1 MDISGSF
8 RPEDLSKTDFF
19 DFVSAP
25 PEVENETATQSSTI
39 SEQQPLQGFD
49 QFWGAE
55 KETHRLET
63 AIFDDLNYCW
73 NQQSNNLTTTNSPSS
88 SGQVVNPDGQ
98 IYTITVLNS
107 SSTDQWLRKDVANN
121 ADHPHGLDLDTILS
135 YYPNVKTECFS
146 YDDSGFG
153 TDHTK
158 EDVNYRNPP
167 PPPPAPQ
174 NLQQSSGVTTTTTT
188 VTDNI
193 LLESSLNNNILS
205 YTDNTNNNNNNEW
218 HLDRNEVKDW
228 DNCKINESPE
238 SLLRSALQGKG
249 YSKTLQT
256 VQNGIT
262 LISAQNSTKD
272 EELRRVLFPN
282 DQVNIQLIQVH
293 IPQSTTHQ
301 SGVIVDDMF
310 LTLDSAFNDDFEKIK
325 RIASE
330 VQQFCTVDGQG
341 NGGNYSEVIS
351 IESTAMNAT
360 TTNSSTILTTN
371 DITNNNN
378 NNLTVNNNNNNTGN
392 IKTCKNRSNGIKTT
406 KNSNNNSTAST
417 NANSATLCNGQRKER
432 SLHYC
437 SICSKGFKDKY
448 SVNVHIRTHTGEK
461 PFACSL
467 CGKSF
472 RQKAHLAKH
481 YQTHLAAKNANGGNM
496 KPSKMHQKNS
506 LANNN
511 NNNNSS
517 SNNNNSNSNAT
528 QGQTGSIPSLQLP
541 INIIAGR

>member
-8 RPEDLSKTDFF
+8 RAEDLSKTDFF

-25 PEVENETATQSSTI
+25 PEVENEPATQSSTI

-49 QFWGAE
+49 QVNFKTMRKLTKFLLLLLNFQFWGAE

-63 AIFDDLNYCW
+63 AIFDDLNRYCW

-88 SGQVVNPDGQ
+88 SSQVVNPDGQ

-107 SSTDQWLRKDVANN
+107 SSTDQWLRKDITNN

-158 EDVNYRNPP
+158 EDVNYQNPP
-167 PPPPAPQ
+167 PPPPPPQ
-174 NLQQSSGVTTTTTT
+174 NLQQSSGIVTTTTTT
-188 VTDNI
+188 ATDNI
-193 LLESSLNNNILS
+193 LLESNLNNNILS
-205 YTDNTNNNNNNEW
+205 YTDNTNNNNNEW
-218 HLDRNEVKDW
+218 HLDRNE
-228 DNCKINESPE
+228 ESPE

-282 DQVNIQLIQVH
+282 DQETLSFADSTLTNSLFDDSH

-330 VQQFCTVDGQG
+330 
-341 NGGNYSEVIS
+341 YKKS
-351 IESTAMNAT
+351 IN
-360 TTNSSTILTTN
+360 
-371 DITNNNN
+371 
-378 NNLTVNNNNNNTGN
+378 NNNNNNTN
-392 IKTCKNRSNGIKTT
+392 NLNNNNSSTINNNLNDNNKSMNNNMNANQLHSI
-406 KNSNNNSTAST
+406 NSNSNSNSTAST
-417 NANSATLCNGQRKER
+417 NGNSATLCNGQRKER

-506 LANNN
+506 LVNNN
-511 NNNNSS
+511 NNNNSNN
-517 SNNNNSNSNAT
+517 NNNNSNNNNNTT
-528 QGQTGSIPSLQLP
+528 QGQPGSIPSQQMP